1 MSPIEVPSALSEVMP
16 DDPRRRLPILCATY
30 EPRGDSRRCKHFV
43 PNGACVLPTEFTR
56 FARGRGTDS
65 TRLRPSAFMCTE
77 WLRVNRSGRQS
88 TEVDEHGHV
97 ALARHVPR
105 AVHAPPPPLLRP
117 PPLQA
122 TLFPKLPTKSSA

>member
-43 PNGACVLPTEFTR
+43 PNGACVLPNE
-56 FARGRGTDS
+56 
-65 TRLRPSAFMCTE
+65 FMCVE
-77 WLRVNRSGRQS
+77 WLRVN
-88 TEVDEHGHV
+88 
-97 ALARHVPR
+97 
-105 AVHAPPPPLLRP
+105 APPPPLPRP